1 VYGVGIIVTIVLS
14 NDATAV
20 VLTPAVAAAVR
31 KARVEPLPYLFACAF
46 VANAASFVLPISN
59 PANLVVFANAVPP
72 LGRWLLWF
80 GLPSLFSI
88 VVTYVL
94 LMLLSRR
101 DFHGDVMETVEVP
114 ALRSGGRTA
123 LGAIGTTAVMLL
135 VASAFGAPLG
145 AITCACGAGML
156 LIVSVGD
163 REAFVCVVR
172 SVSWTVLILVAG
184 LFVLVRGWET
194 TGLLVTAEHAVGRL
208 IERPPALSLLG
219 AAGLSA
225 AGSNLANNLP
235 MGLLAGASVAALHG
249 HDALRAAVAIGIDL
263 GPNLSVTGSLAT
275 ILWLIEL
282 RREKI
287 DVSAWR
293 FLRVGI
299 LVMPPALILAVES
312 ILLTIR

>member
-1 VYGVGIIVTIVLS
+1 VLS

-80 GLPSLFSI
+80 GLPSLCSI
-88 VVTYVL
+88 AVTYVL

-101 DFHGDVMETVEVP
+101 DFHGDAMEAV
-114 ALRSGGRTA
+114 ALPILRPGGRA
-123 LGAIGTTAVMLL
+123 VLCAIGGTVGVLL

-145 AITCACGAGML
+145 AITCACGVGTL
-156 LIVSVGD
+156 LIACIGD
-163 REAFVCVVR
+163 REAFVVVVR
-172 SVSWTVLILVAG
+172 SVSWTFLLLVAG
-184 LFVLVRGWET
+184 LFVLVRGWEA
-194 TGLLVTAEHAVGRL
+194 TGLLVTAEHVVGNM
-208 IERPPALSLLG
+208 IAWSPALSLLG

-235 MGLLAGASVAALHG
+235 MGLLAGASIASLHG
-249 HDALRAAVAIGIDL
+249 HDALRAAVAVSIDL

-275 ILWLIEL
+275 MLWLIEL

-293 FLRVGI
+293 FLCVGA

-312 ILLTIR
+312 ILLTVH